1 VKLSGPPG
9 TALLFLGAVIVIF
22 SRSFGNYFVC
32 DDFEFLGR
40 IDLHNAAKYFGQSW
54 GYGNEYRPLLVYT
67 YAVDGAIS
75 GRNPFEYHLVNT
87 ALHGINALLAA
98 LIFRY
103 LGLQATAVLLTACI
117 FVLNPVTHE
126 SVLWIAGRPVI
137 LSTAF
142 VLFSIWASLRAVTSN
157 SAVLWWIAAYLS
169 FIASLLTYE
178 GAVVLPALLLVA
190 HCARIPREGVAH
202 WRMHAFGLFLLVI
215 SYLVAWNLF
224 FHFKITR
231 FPVENSPLRGMLEIW
246 TAMRHSLHGS
256 SRTLPAALYGV
267 LLVTLIR
274 TKTGR
279 RLFLVAG
286 LWFLCAYLPFFIV
299 HGYAD
304 RFAYLSSAASSAIL
318 GSAVVSVYSRW
329 KAFGGV
335 TGIALVVFFAFGME
349 GRIMVWKRAGEIARR
364 IPQEIKQLHPHL
376 PPDATV
382 ILVNVPNT
390 YRDAYVFLAGVERA
404 VMLQYPDTPLRVF
417 RRPWKAAPKPVFM
430 MDCSAEHV
438 RDVQHP
444 MY

>member
-1 VKLSGPPG
+1 VKLSGSPG
-9 TALLFLGAVIVIF
+9 TALLFLCAVILFF
-22 SRSFGNYFVC
+22 SHSFANYFVC

-40 IDLHNAAKYFGQSW
+40 IDLHNAAEYFGQSW

-87 ALHGINALLAA
+87 VLHGINALLVA

-103 LGLQATAVLLTACI
+103 LGLQATALLLTACI
-117 FVLNPVTHE
+117 FVLNPITHE

-137 LSTAF
+137 LSAAF

-157 SAVLWWIAAYLS
+157 SAVLWWLAAYLS

-178 GAVVLPALLLVA
+178 GAVVMPVLLLVA
-190 HCARIPREGVAH
+190 HCARIPERVAP
-202 WRMHAFGLFLLVI
+202 WRMHVLGLFLLVI
-215 SYLVAWNLF
+215 SYLIAWNLF

-231 FPVENSPLRGMLEIW
+231 FPVESSPVRGLLEIW

-256 SRTLPAALYGV
+256 SRTPAAALYGI

-274 TKTGR
+274 TKAGR
-279 RLFLVAG
+279 RFFLVAG
-286 LWFLCAYLPFFIV
+286 LWFLCAYLPFFAV

-318 GSAVVSVYSRW
+318 GFAVVSVYSRW
-329 KAFGGV
+329 KVFGGV

-349 GRIMVWKRAGEIARR
+349 GRIMVWKRAGEITRR
-364 IPQEIKQLHPHL
+364 IPAEIKQLHPHL

-404 VMLQYPDTPLRVF
+404 VMLQYPGTPLLVL
-417 RRPWKAAPKPVFM
+417 RRPWQDAPKPVFI
-430 MDCSAEHV
+430 MDCSAAHV
-438 RDVQHP
+438 KDVQQP
-444 MY
+444 TY

>member
-1 VKLSGPPG
+1 MKPN
-9 TALLFLGAVIVIF
+9 TALAFLGAVIVIF

-142 VLFSIWASLRAVTSN
+142 VLFSIWASLRAVPSN
-157 SAVLWWIAAYLS
+157 SAVFWWLAAYLS
-169 FIASLLTYE
+169 FIAGLLAYE
-178 GAVVLPALLLVA
+178 GAVVLPLLLLVA
-190 HCARIPREGVAH
+190 HCARIPRERVAH
-202 WRMHAFGLFLLVI
+202 WPMHALGLFLLVI
-215 SYLVAWNLF
+215 TYLVAWNLF

-231 FPVENSPLRGMLEIW
+231 FPIESSPVGGLVAIG

-256 SRTLPAALYGV
+256 SRAPAAGLYAI
-267 LLVTLIR
+267 LLVTFIR
-274 TKTGR
+274 SKTGR
-279 RLFLVAG
+279 RFFLMAG
-286 LWFLCAYLPFFIV
+286 LWFLCAYLPFFVV

-304 RFAYLSSAASSAIL
+304 RFAYLSSAASSAVL

-329 KAFGGV
+329 KVIGGL
-335 TGIALVVFFAFGME
+335 TG
-349 GRIMVWKRAGEIARR
+349 
-364 IPQEIKQLHPHL
+364 
-376 PPDATV
+376 
-382 ILVNVPNT
+382 
-390 YRDAYVFLAGVERA
+390 
-404 VMLQYPDTPLRVF
+404 DTLLLF
-417 RRPWKAAPKPVFM
+417 
-430 MDCSAEHV
+430 
-438 RDVQHP
+438 
-444 MY
+444 